1 MRVGSK
7 LTISYLAVASISAV
21 IGAIGI
27 RNMATMNGLADE
39 MYRKELLG
47 VLYAQDANLNL
58 IYVARAENN
67 LILAETQDQRTRYFG
82 DYQNYLKQLDDDLA
96 KAKPLVTTD
105 KGTLTLNRV
114 HDAEEEWKKV
124 SRQVVDTAMSAA
136 PGTAEETGAPP
147 AAATA
152 GAAAGAAKGA
162 GMSAAMKATADAA
175 RLSLGDARVKL
186 DVMDYLIK
194 DLVGQQRSDAEAEAA
209 RTAAIFRQSLVI
221 MLAFVIGGVLLSIFL
236 GLVVSR
242 MISVPLRKSLEFSE
256 AIAAGDLTQ
265 KIDLNRRDEIGML
278 MKSFNVMSAKLRGI
292 VGAVQTNAEQVAA
305 SSKEI
310 STSAQRLSEGAQSQ
324 ASTLEET
331 AASVEELTS
340 SVDQVSENAQS
351 QVSGVERGTA
361 LMNQVEKAIEEVSA
375 NLTSIASL
383 TGQSVEKATSGA
395 RAVEQVVDGINRIAA
410 SSEKIGGIV
419 DVISDIADQTNLLSL
434 NAAIEA
440 ARAGEHGRGF
450 AVVADEVS
458 KLAERSASSTREI
471 AGLIRESVKN
481 VTEGVRTAQG
491 SQKAMEE
498 IREGAQKAQEVTGG
512 LVESMKKQVVAIQ
525 QLASALSGI
534 NEMSSSISAAAEEQ
548 TTNAKQV
555 SKAVENVNELTQ
567 TAASAAAQMSA
578 ATEQLSSMAQE
589 LQRMMEQ
596 FKVGD
601 ADRALPGGDHAALE
615 SDDQESGQQ
624 GPGEQRS
631 LPA

>member
-1 MRVGSK
+1 M
-7 LTISYLAVASISAV
+7 
-21 IGAIGI
+21 
-27 RNMATMNGLADE
+27 
-39 MYRKELLG
+39 
-47 VLYAQDANLNL
+47 
-58 IYVARAENN
+58 
-67 LILAETQDQRTRYFG
+67 
-82 DYQNYLKQLDDDLA
+82 
-96 KAKPLVTTD
+96 VTTD
-105 KGTLTLNRV
+105 KGTLTLNRIF
-114 HDAEEEWKKV
+114 DAEQEWKKV
-124 SRQVVDTAMSAA
+124 SRQVVDTVMSAA

-152 GAAAGAAKGA
+152 GAARGAAKGA
-162 GMSAAMKATADAA
+162 GMSALMKTTADAA

-194 DLVGQQRSDAEAEAA
+194 DLVGQQRSNAEAGAE

-221 MLAFVIGGVLLSIFL
+221 MLAFVIGGVLLGIFL

-265 KIDLNRRDEIGML
+265 EIELNRRDEIGML
-278 MKSFNVMSAKLRGI
+278 VKSLNVMSAKLREI
-292 VGAVQTNAEQVAA
+292 VGAVQTNAEQVAV

-351 QVSGVERGTA
+351 QVSGVERSTA

-375 NLTSIASL
+375 NLTNIASL

-395 RAVEQVVDGINRIAA
+395 RAVEQVVEGINRIAA

-601 ADRALPGGDHAALE
+601 SDRALPGGDHAALP
-615 SDDQESGQQ
+615 SDDQDSGQQGSREQGPGEQ